1 MNHTSTATCKYREMT
16 KILTLLILFFGI
28 IATPLWA
35 GGEDQDIEINKTDE
49 NGLKQGLW
57 IIRGKDIPSSGYP
70 AEGKIE
76 EGVYKD
82 DRKEGVWIKYYNDGI
97 TPELKGEYLNN
108 RPNGPYEK
116 RYPNGA
122 LKEKGT
128 FDRNQYSGSIERYYD
143 NGQLMYKSYYS
154 GNGQEDGSVKFFYPN
169 GQEKFSYEALNGIPT
184 GKATRYWPNGDVKEE
199 ISIGPDGKVI
209 GSVKKQMVSP
219 ESNAIGVQ
227 VSKERAPAVGQPRTK
242 GSPFMPNGYNK
253 VYNLNDEIWQ
263 DGDFR
268 SGALWNG
275 KLYVYDEDG
284 ILLKVRVFKNG
295 YYNSDGQL

>member
-1 MNHTSTATCKYREMT
+1 
-16 KILTLLILFFGI
+16 
-28 IATPLWA
+28 
-35 GGEDQDIEINKTDE
+35 
-49 NGLKQGLW
+49 
-57 IIRGKDIPSSGYP
+57 
-70 AEGKIE
+70 
-76 EGVYKD
+76 
-82 DRKEGVWIKYYNDGI
+82 
-97 TPELKGEYLNN
+97 
-108 RPNGPYEK
+108 
-116 RYPNGA
+116 
-122 LKEKGT
+122 
-128 FDRNQYSGSIERYYD
+128 
-143 NGQLMYKSYYS
+143 MYKSYYS

-184 GKATRYWPNGDVKEE
+184 GKATRYWPNGDIKEE
-199 ISIGPDGKVI
+199 ISLGPDGKVI

-219 ESNAIGVQ
+219 ESNAIAVQ